1 MKREQG
7 RLLFSPSDLVR
18 YVQSPFA
25 SWMQRLCLEV
35 PETKKF
41 MALNETP
48 FSDKVLDNNE
58 RIHDANYK
66 LDLEI
71 YRLKRAP

>member
-18 YVQSPFA
+18 FVQSPFA

-35 PETKKF
+35 PETKSLKDK
-41 MALNETP
+41 
-48 FSDKVLDNNE
+48 SDPLLSYLAEKGLAHE
-58 RIHDANYK
+58 
-66 LDLEI
+66 
-71 YRLKRAP
+71 